1 MAELANVIGRPKFD
15 LMLAVER
22 ILQRA
27 AIGAHL
33 ALDLAE
39 GVGVKVVEAPV
50 GASTRE
56 DAILQDLT
64 PCFSDEVLALA
75 LAAKVELIGSGDNAV
90 CALSETAI
98 PAWR

>member
-56 DAILQDLT
+56 DDILQDLT
-64 PCFSDEVLALA
+64 PCFYEVLALA

-90 CALSETAI
+90 CALSETPI